1 MIKGFL
7 LAFDVILILLFLFG
21 LIYGIKTKEA
31 ETGTLSGAIAFI
43 ITLNSLFILYSQDSV
58 RCRIGNGIRK
68 KSKALTDKIKKGNG

>member
-7 LAFDVILILLFLFG
+7 LAFDVILIVMFLIGMIF
-21 LIYGIKTKEA
+21 GIKTKEK
-31 ETGTLSGAIAFI
+31 GMGLLSGSISLI
-43 ITLNSLFILYSQDSV
+43 ITLNSLFILNLQDFV